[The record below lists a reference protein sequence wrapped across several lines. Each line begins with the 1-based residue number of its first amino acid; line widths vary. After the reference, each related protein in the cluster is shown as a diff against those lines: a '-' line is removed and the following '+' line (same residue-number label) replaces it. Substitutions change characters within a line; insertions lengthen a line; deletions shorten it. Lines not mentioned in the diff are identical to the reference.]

1 MPGVGM
7 DPMTAAQGVYGG
19 YGMNMNDI
27 GNGMGMGM
35 NFDAGQ
41 GMYGGW
47 DSTQNNMWNGGQ
59 DKYNPT
65 AFANGMRPEY
75 GASGFGGYNVS
86 QRHGNY
92 PQMQM
97 QMQQQQQQFHNP
109 DFQNGFYG
117 PGYGRGIMTR
127 GRGRG
132 YFQGGRGRGTFAGSL
147 QSTFTG
153 NTNHT
158 AVRNQ
163 QPLNS
168 QNHSGPHVQ
177 LPTLPTMSSA
187 ADIKKFSEELCPGGE
202 GEVPEAPTENSDSI
216 EVKNGSSNPSPS
228 DSKPTGATPAET
240 SPDEAT
246 PADSQ
251 QLQGIPTIDS
261 IDQAANS
268 VTIPTAP
275 AAMSAPIEPGPGPGP
290 GSGSG
295 RGRPPV
301 RGGFHSGRGGSLPNG
316 NFQGPTPFV
325 PPSEPRGQGVEGA
338 PAAPRAMREGLPN
351 TSMRG
356 RVFHSQGRMSIP
368 IRKSSDASRRYVQW
382 IVVIY
387 LIST

>member
-1 MPGVGM
+1 MPGVGV
-7 DPMTAAQGVYGG
+7 DPMAAAQGVYGG
-19 YGMNMNDI
+19 YGMNMNDM

-86 QRHGNY
+86 QPHGNY

-97 QMQQQQQQFHNP
+97 QMQPQQQQQFLNP
-109 DFQNGFYG
+109 DFQNQNGFYG
-117 PGYGRGIMTR
+117 PSYGRGIMTR

-177 LPTLPTMSSA
+177 LPTLPPMSSA

-202 GEVPEAPTENSDSI
+202 GEVPEAPTENTDSI
-216 EVKNGSSNPSPS
+216 EAKNGNSNPSPS
-228 DSKPTGATPAET
+228 DSSPTGAKPAET
-240 SPDEAT
+240 SPDEAA
-246 PADSQ
+246 PADDQ

-275 AAMSAPIEPGPGPGP
+275 AAMSAPIEPGF
-290 GSGSG
+290 G
-295 RGRPPV
+295 RGRPPM
-301 RGGFHSGRGGSLPNG
+301 RGGFYSGRRGSLPNG
-316 NFQGPTPFV
+316 NFQGPPPFV
-325 PPSEPRGQGVEGA
+325 PSSEPRGQGVEGA

-356 RVFHSQGRMSIP
+356 RIFHPQGRMSVS
-368 IRKSSDASRRYVQW
+368 IRKSSDASRRYVQ
-382 IVVIY
+382 
-387 LIST
+387 